1 MESHVPPASSAAAS
15 SQLESLPVEPLMT
28 RDFGIRPALVYQ
40 RLRERYGPV
49 APVELFGVPVWLVLG
64 FREVLEVLRDES
76 RWKKDVRHWRAL
88 QQGRIPSDWPLL
100 PAYGVDQLLVQ
111 DDQRRAT
118 TRAAVDAALRP
129 FQDPRQ
135 PQARALASAV
145 SRQVD
150 ELITVFAD
158 GGGSGWVD
166 LCAQFA
172 RPLPLMV
179 VNRLFGFQVE
189 QGDEILMDAWRMMDS
204 GPDAAD
210 AIERLVTATTELAAH
225 KRSQPGD
232 DLTSRLLAAEPS
244 LTVEQVGRELYAI
257 LVAIADTTSHAIT
270 NGVLEVL
277 TGNSGA
283 RASLAAGLIG
293 ELVNRVHIASPPWS
307 NLTFRFPVADTSLG
321 GFRVAAG
328 DVVMPSIAAAHGDPL
343 FADAVNQDSTMSSR
357 AHLAWGA
364 GPHQCPGRGLA
375 DMMVSAA
382 VGRLFERCDL
392 QLDVSVDQ
400 LPWRSSTYVRGMRSF
415 PVRFRMRAQPGP
427 VPGTGSARPA
437 AESESAAPAKATQ
450 TTEGDADADQSRPAL
465 RRFMANLRKG
475 VPVIGDGMVH

>member
-1 MESHVPPASSAAAS
+1 MESHLPPASNAVVS
-15 SQLESLPVEPLMT
+15 SLLDSLPVEPLMT
-28 RDFGIRPALVYQ
+28 RDFDTRPALVYE

-49 APVELFGVPVWLVLG
+49 APVEVFGVPVWLVLG
-64 FREVLEVLRDES
+64 FREVLDVLRDES

-100 PAYGVDQLLVQ
+100 PAYRVDQLLFQ
-111 DDQRRAT
+111 DDQRRAA
-118 TRAAVDAALRP
+118 TRTAVDAALRP

-135 PQARALASAV
+135 PQARALTSAV
-145 SRQVD
+145 ARQVD
-150 ELITVFAD
+150 ELITFFAD
-158 GGGSGWVD
+158 GGSSGWVD

-179 VNRLFGFQVE
+179 VNRLFGFPVE
-189 QGDEILMDAWRMMDS
+189 QGDEIFMDAWRMMDS
-204 GPDAAD
+204 GPDAAA
-210 AIERLVTATTELAAH
+210 AIERLLAATTELAAH

-232 DLTSRLLAAEPS
+232 DLTSRLLAADQS
-244 LTVEQVGRELYAI
+244 LTVEQAGRELYAI
-257 LVAIADTTSHAIT
+257 LVAIADTTTHSVT

-283 RASLAAGLIG
+283 RGSLTAGLIG
-293 ELVNRVHIASPPWS
+293 ELVNRVHIVSPPWS
-307 NLTFRFPVADTSLG
+307 NLTFRYPVADTSLG
-321 GFRVAAG
+321 GFRIAAG

-343 FADAVNQDSTMSSR
+343 FASAINEDSAMSSR

-392 QLDVSVDQ
+392 ELGLPVDR

-415 PVRFRMRAQPGP
+415 PVKFQMRAQPIP
-427 VPGTGSARPA
+427 APGTRSADPT
-437 AESESAAPAKATQ
+437 AAPEAATPGQ
-450 TTEGDADADQSRPAL
+450 RTEADAGANADQPRPAL